1 MPHTFSISSGT
12 YFSLSLGAEGVSE
25 CTEGMYAMA
34 SAGGKEEPGLF
45 VKQGSKL
52 HSKMLSKEAAAQLAV
67 PSFRVY
73 YSVAS
78 AGAVPFLWESQ
89 PGTPKNDSPSAAAL
103 PPLTPPPSYYAAGRG
118 GAGGRSRKRRPG
130 LIGAILPRIALL
142 RRPGRTAPCSSWSS
156 SSWSSSSS
164 NTSSMSPVFT
174 VQSSPAAGG
183 SRGHHSR
190 AFSAGGDEDSEAAPR
205 CFWTDR
211 DCCDKGVV
219 KGCGVAGAVRNALA
233 TVVGGK
239 PGRRATAA

>member
-1 MPHTFSISSGT
+1 
-12 YFSLSLGAEGVSE
+12 
-25 CTEGMYAMA
+25 MYAMA
-34 SAGGKEEPGLF
+34 SAGKDEPALF

-89 PGTPKNDSPSAAAL
+89 PGTPKNDSPSAATL
-103 PPLTPPPSYYAAGRG
+103 PPLTPPPSYYTAGRG
-118 GAGGRSRKRRPG
+118 GAGGRSKKRRPG
-130 LIGAILPRIALL
+130 LFGAILPRIALL

-164 NTSSMSPVFT
+164 NTSSMSPVFA
-174 VQSSPAAGG
+174 VQSSPTAGA
-183 SRGHHSR
+183 SRGHRR
-190 AFSAGGDEDSEAAPR
+190 AFSAGGGDEDAEAAEPR

-211 DCCDKGVV
+211 DCCERGVL
-219 KGCGVAGAVRNALA
+219 KGCGVAVAVRNALA

-239 PGRRATAA
+239 PGRRGTAA